1 MCTEHLHIMN
11 PFMQRKISDLF
22 IMLDLQEF
30 LFFYR
35 QLQMFAAIE
44 GRTPHSVNP
53 MGKVQDGSLEN
64 VHLDFWISR

>member
-30 LFFYR
+30 LLFFW
-35 QLQMFAAIE
+35 QLQMFATTE
-44 GRTPHSVNP
+44 GKTPHSVGP
-53 MGKVQDGSLEN
+53 MSKIQDGPLEN
-64 VHLDFWISR
+64 VRLDF